1 VFNEREGIH
10 FFGYPDGW
18 IDSGKAAKTKEVEEK
33 YPSIVVLRCDTTV
46 VPSPKIGIR
55 KDTSKKPL
63 DKYGRAKVRILSFR
77 MNSFGKHTISSV
89 SCFVFAIA
97 TVHLVAQEGVTLP
110 DDPGQAFLAKAPARD
125 SLPNGHG
132 KEFLVQSYARE
143 AIPDSPDQS
152 EKPIDTARSLKPT
165 VDTTT
170 GVPQREATWRSL
182 PGDFLH
188 DQKDLW
194 TFPFQVMKGRHL
206 LPVALVV
213 GGTVGLIYA
222 DSHDM
227 HYFVTHQKNWD
238 DANDVFD
245 PVISTSEVIALP
257 VGLLTAGYIRHD
269 NREVNTAILATEA
282 YGDSVIINLA
292 MKAVTRRQRP
302 SDVAPNGNFEDTFF
316 NGGKSPLKGS
326 SFPSAHATAVWS
338 VATVVAERY
347 RHRGKP
353 WIPVLSYTLA
363 TAISFSRITESAH
376 FPSDVWLGASLGYSI
391 AKFQTLKPR

>member
-1 VFNEREGIH
+1 MNK
-10 FFGYPDGW
+10 FGRQ
-18 IDSGKAAKTKEVEEK
+18 ISLVSLT
-33 YPSIVVLRCDTTV
+33 C
-46 VPSPKIGIR
+46 
-55 KDTSKKPL
+55 
-63 DKYGRAKVRILSFR
+63 
-77 MNSFGKHTISSV
+77 FGL
-89 SCFVFAIA
+89 AIA
-97 TVHLVAQEGVTLP
+97 TLQLRAQDDSTLP
-110 DDPGQAFLAKAPARD
+110 DDPGQAFLAKAPGRD
-125 SLPNGHG
+125 KLADDAGKASLAMAA
-132 KEFLVQSYARE
+132 ARE
-143 AIPDSPDQS
+143 AIPNNPGQT
-152 EKPIDTARSLKPT
+152 EKPTDSAQSLKPT

-194 TFPFQVMKGRHL
+194 AFPFQVMKGRHL

-213 GGTVGLIYA
+213 GGTIGLIYA

-227 HYFVTHQKNWD
+227 PYFVKHQKNWD
-238 DANDVFD
+238 DVNDVFD

-257 VGLLTAGYIRHD
+257 AALLTAGYIRHD

-292 MKAVTRRQRP
+292 LKAVTRRQRP
-302 SDVAPNGNFEDTFF
+302 SDVGPNGDFGNTFF

-326 SFPSAHATAVWS
+326 SFPSGHATAVWS

-347 RHRGKP
+347 RNRGKP
-353 WIPVLSYTLA
+353 WIPILSYTLA
-363 TAISFSRITESAH
+363 TAISFSRITEAAH

-391 AKFQTLKPR
+391 AKYQTLRPR